1 MRSSKLI
8 LKQLQIIPILLVFGI
23 ICSCENDIE
32 KAMLVAKEERAPIR
46 SGKNVELIYS
56 EKAHVKIKVTAPLM
70 KEYEGDDHY
79 QEMEEGIHVV
89 FYDSLM
95 NKNSTLTSKYAIHR
109 MEEKK
114 MEVEN
119 DVVIVNAKGEQLNT
133 EHLIWLQE
141 SEKIY
146 TDSFVKITT
155 GDEIIMGDGL
165 EANQDFSKW
174 RIHKIRGTILL
185 KEKEDSLETK

>member
-1 MRSSKLI
+1 MILNKII
-8 LKQLQIIPILLVFGI
+8 LKQLKRIPILLVFGI
-23 ICSCENDIE
+23 LCSCENDIE
-32 KAMLVAKEERAPIR
+32 EIKSLTENKKSPVQ

-56 EKAHVKIKVTAPLM
+56 EKALVKIKVTAPIM
-70 KEYEGDDHY
+70 EEYVGEEHY
-79 QEMEEGIHVV
+79 QEMTEGINVV

-95 NKNSTLTSKYAIHR
+95 NENSTLTSKYAIHKVK
-109 MEEKK
+109 EKI

-141 SEKIY
+141 TEKIY
-146 TDSFVKITT
+146 TDEFVKITT

-174 RIHKIRGTILL
+174 KIHKIRGTILIQ
-185 KEKEDSLETK
+185 EKEDSLTTK

>member
-1 MRSSKLI
+1 MYLKKII
-8 LKQLQIIPILLVFGI
+8 LEQLKIIPILLVFGI
-23 ICSCENDIE
+23 LCSCENDIE
-32 KAMLVAKEERAPIR
+32 EVKSLVKKEKNPVR
-46 SGKNVELIYS
+46 SGKNVELVYS
-56 EKAHVKIKVTAPLM
+56 EKARVKIKIKAPIM
-70 KEYEGDDHY
+70 EEYIGEEHY
-79 QEMEEGIHVV
+79 QEMVEGINVV

-95 NKNSTLTSKYAIHR
+95 NENSTLTSKYAIHKVK
-109 MEEKK
+109 EKK
-114 MEVEN
+114 MEVED

-133 EHLIWLQE
+133 EHLIWLQD

-185 KEKEDSLETK
+185 KEKEDSLGIK